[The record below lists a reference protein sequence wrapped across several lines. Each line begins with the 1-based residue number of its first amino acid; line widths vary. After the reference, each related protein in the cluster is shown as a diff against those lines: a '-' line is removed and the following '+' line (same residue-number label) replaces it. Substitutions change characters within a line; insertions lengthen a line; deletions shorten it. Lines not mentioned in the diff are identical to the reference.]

1 MRSGS
6 YDDILSEYPRP
17 QMRRT
22 DYHMLNGLWEYAFV
36 PADGS
41 SSSEDPAHF
50 TAQGIIRV
58 PFSPE
63 ALLSRV
69 HRRLEPTEYLWYHRE
84 LSFSTEELSQKEENM
99 HCILHFDAVDQEA
112 TVFLGTKQL
121 GIHSGGY
128 LPFSLDITEY
138 VNEDP
143 VSLYVKVRD
152 LTDTGY
158 ATRGKQTLNR
168 GALKAVKLN
177 TEVTLYTYLNVR
189 EDAVDLFGFAT
200 KAELETFKNLISV
213 SGVGPKAGL
222 AVLSELSPEQVAM
235 AIASDD
241 LKTITRAQGIGKKIA
256 QRIVL
261 ELKDKL
267 AKAAKEDSSFAQ
279 AAQNSV
285 NVSTGNVPKAIEA
298 LGVLGYS
305 PSDVSPVLATLD
317 SALPV
322 EQLISLTLKQMGR
335 Q

>member
-1 MRSGS
+1 
-6 YDDILSEYPRP
+6 
-17 QMRRT
+17 
-22 DYHMLNGLWEYAFV
+22 MLYSV
-36 PADGS
+36 
-41 SSSEDPAHF
+41 
-50 TAQGIIRV
+50 
-58 PFSPE
+58 
-63 ALLSRV
+63 
-69 HRRLEPTEYLWYHRE
+69 
-84 LSFSTEELSQKEENM
+84 
-99 HCILHFDAVDQEA
+99 
-112 TVFLGTKQL
+112 
-121 GIHSGGY
+121 
-128 LPFSLDITEY
+128 
-138 VNEDP
+138 
-143 VSLYVKVRD
+143 
-152 LTDTGY
+152 
-158 ATRGKQTLNR
+158 RGKLIAIESNAAVVECGGVGYMCQTTMNT
-168 GALKAVKLN
+168 LKAVKLN

-279 AAQNSV
+279 VAQNSV

-305 PSDVSPVLATLD
+305 PSDVSPVLAALD

>member
-1 MRSGS
+1 
-6 YDDILSEYPRP
+6 
-17 QMRRT
+17 
-22 DYHMLNGLWEYAFV
+22 MLYSV
-36 PADGS
+36 
-41 SSSEDPAHF
+41 
-50 TAQGIIRV
+50 
-58 PFSPE
+58 
-63 ALLSRV
+63 
-69 HRRLEPTEYLWYHRE
+69 
-84 LSFSTEELSQKEENM
+84 
-99 HCILHFDAVDQEA
+99 
-112 TVFLGTKQL
+112 
-121 GIHSGGY
+121 
-128 LPFSLDITEY
+128 
-138 VNEDP
+138 
-143 VSLYVKVRD
+143 
-152 LTDTGY
+152 
-158 ATRGKQTLNR
+158 RGKLIAIESNAAVVECGGVGYMCQTTMNT
-168 GALKAVKLN
+168 LKAVKLN

-279 AAQNSV
+279 TAQNSV

-305 PSDVSPVLATLD
+305 PSDVSPVLATFD

>member
-1 MRSGS
+1 
-6 YDDILSEYPRP
+6 
-17 QMRRT
+17 
-22 DYHMLNGLWEYAFV
+22 MLYSV
-36 PADGS
+36 
-41 SSSEDPAHF
+41 
-50 TAQGIIRV
+50 
-58 PFSPE
+58 
-63 ALLSRV
+63 
-69 HRRLEPTEYLWYHRE
+69 
-84 LSFSTEELSQKEENM
+84 
-99 HCILHFDAVDQEA
+99 
-112 TVFLGTKQL
+112 
-121 GIHSGGY
+121 
-128 LPFSLDITEY
+128 
-138 VNEDP
+138 
-143 VSLYVKVRD
+143 
-152 LTDTGY
+152 
-158 ATRGKQTLNR
+158 RGKLIAIESNAAVVECGGVGYMCQTTMNT
-168 GALKAVKLN
+168 LKAVKLN

-267 AKAAKEDSSFAQ
+267 AKAAKEDGSFAQ

-285 NVSTGNVPKAIEA
+285 NVSMGNVPKAIEA

-317 SALPV
+317 STLPV

>member
-1 MRSGS
+1 
-6 YDDILSEYPRP
+6 
-17 QMRRT
+17 
-22 DYHMLNGLWEYAFV
+22 MLYSV
-36 PADGS
+36 
-41 SSSEDPAHF
+41 
-50 TAQGIIRV
+50 
-58 PFSPE
+58 
-63 ALLSRV
+63 
-69 HRRLEPTEYLWYHRE
+69 
-84 LSFSTEELSQKEENM
+84 
-99 HCILHFDAVDQEA
+99 
-112 TVFLGTKQL
+112 
-121 GIHSGGY
+121 
-128 LPFSLDITEY
+128 
-138 VNEDP
+138 
-143 VSLYVKVRD
+143 
-152 LTDTGY
+152 
-158 ATRGKQTLNR
+158 RGKLIAIESNAAVVECGGVGYMCQTTMNT
-168 GALKAVKLN
+168 LKAVKLN

-213 SGVGPKAGL
+213 SGVGSKAGL

-267 AKAAKEDSSFAQ
+267 AKAANEDSSFAQ

-285 NVSTGNVPKAIEA
+285 NVSAGNVPKAIEA

>member
-1 MRSGS
+1 
-6 YDDILSEYPRP
+6 
-17 QMRRT
+17 
-22 DYHMLNGLWEYAFV
+22 MLYSV
-36 PADGS
+36 
-41 SSSEDPAHF
+41 
-50 TAQGIIRV
+50 
-58 PFSPE
+58 
-63 ALLSRV
+63 
-69 HRRLEPTEYLWYHRE
+69 
-84 LSFSTEELSQKEENM
+84 
-99 HCILHFDAVDQEA
+99 
-112 TVFLGTKQL
+112 
-121 GIHSGGY
+121 
-128 LPFSLDITEY
+128 
-138 VNEDP
+138 
-143 VSLYVKVRD
+143 
-152 LTDTGY
+152 
-158 ATRGKQTLNR
+158 RGKLIAIESNAAVVECGGVGYMCQTTMNT
-168 GALKAVKLN
+168 LKAVKLN
-177 TEVTLYTYLNVR
+177 TEVMLYTYLNVR
-189 EDAVDLFGFAT
+189 EDVVDLFGFAT

-267 AKAAKEDSSFAQ
+267 AKAAQEDSSFAQ

-317 SALPV
+317 STLPV

>member
-1 MRSGS
+1 
-6 YDDILSEYPRP
+6 
-17 QMRRT
+17 
-22 DYHMLNGLWEYAFV
+22 MLYSV
-36 PADGS
+36 
-41 SSSEDPAHF
+41 
-50 TAQGIIRV
+50 
-58 PFSPE
+58 
-63 ALLSRV
+63 
-69 HRRLEPTEYLWYHRE
+69 
-84 LSFSTEELSQKEENM
+84 
-99 HCILHFDAVDQEA
+99 
-112 TVFLGTKQL
+112 
-121 GIHSGGY
+121 
-128 LPFSLDITEY
+128 
-138 VNEDP
+138 
-143 VSLYVKVRD
+143 
-152 LTDTGY
+152 
-158 ATRGKQTLNR
+158 RGKLIAIESNAAVVECGGVGYMCQTTMNT
-168 GALKAVKLN
+168 LKAVKLN

-279 AAQNSV
+279 VAQNSV

-305 PSDVSPVLATLD
+305 PSDLSPVLATLD

>member
-1 MRSGS
+1 
-6 YDDILSEYPRP
+6 
-17 QMRRT
+17 
-22 DYHMLNGLWEYAFV
+22 MLYSV
-36 PADGS
+36 
-41 SSSEDPAHF
+41 
-50 TAQGIIRV
+50 
-58 PFSPE
+58 
-63 ALLSRV
+63 
-69 HRRLEPTEYLWYHRE
+69 
-84 LSFSTEELSQKEENM
+84 
-99 HCILHFDAVDQEA
+99 
-112 TVFLGTKQL
+112 
-121 GIHSGGY
+121 
-128 LPFSLDITEY
+128 
-138 VNEDP
+138 
-143 VSLYVKVRD
+143 
-152 LTDTGY
+152 
-158 ATRGKQTLNR
+158 RGKLIAIESNAAVVDCGGVGYMCQTTMNT
-168 GALKAVKLN
+168 LKAVKLN

-279 AAQNSV
+279 VAQNSV